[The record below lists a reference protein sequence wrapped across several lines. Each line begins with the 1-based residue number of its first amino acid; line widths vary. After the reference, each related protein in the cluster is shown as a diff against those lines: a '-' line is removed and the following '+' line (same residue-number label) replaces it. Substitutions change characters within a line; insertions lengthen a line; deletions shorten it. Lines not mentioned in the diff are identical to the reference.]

1 MFKHVRA
8 ENSNAIM
15 EDVNLPVGYVT
26 DTTTVEMAVTKRVV
40 VC

>member
-1 MFKHVRA
+1 MFKHVRT

-15 EDVNLPVGYVT
+15 EDVNLPDGYVT
-26 DTTTVEMAVTKRVV
+26 ETMIVEITVMKRVV

>member
-1 MFKHVRA
+1 MFKDVLM

-15 EDVNLPVGYVT
+15 EDVNLPDGYVT
-26 DTTTVEMAVTKRVV
+26 EPMIVEITVTKRVV